1 MSILDVILLAS
12 LVVGALIGTI
22 LLLVKM
28 NILALSRPKKI
39 SVFYNILTI
48 IALLLAIMFT
58 VKILS
63 SDAGKKWLYSFSE
76 NGDCDRVDKPY
87 WCDL

>member
-1 MSILDVILLAS
+1 MSILDVILLAL

-28 NILALSRPKKI
+28 NILALSSPKKI
-39 SVFYNILTI
+39 SVFYNILII

-58 VKILS
+58 VKILN
-63 SDAGKKWLYSFSE
+63 SDAGKKWLDSFSE
-76 NGDCDRVDKPY
+76 NGDCDRADRPY